1 VEEAD
6 GRGEPGRR
14 DGDAGGGAAVGRKG
28 RPEVG
33 DDPDRWAPPVG
44 GCVREREGRRV
55 GRVGRRR
62 NGPVGLNGRA
72 NLVGRR
78 KGWWV
83 GPQVGLV
90 CFFLF
95 FFLFFFKSIFKPISN
110 LLKFKSFTSFQ
121 IQILTQI
128 SPTNLRTFHKP
139 FLTTFQTYFKFK
151 PSFFFNSTFTQ
162 IFLQTFH
169 NYF

>member
-1 VEEAD
+1 LLD
-6 GRGEPGRR
+6 GGAEGAR
-14 DGDAGGGAAVGRKG
+14 DGGAGGGAAVGRKG

-95 FFLFFFKSIFKPISN
+95 IFLFFFKSIFKPISN
-110 LLKFKSFTSFQ
+110 LFKFKYFTSFQ

-128 SPTNLRTFHKP
+128 SPTILKAFHKL
-139 FLTTFQTYFKFK
+139 FLQLFKHILNSNLL
-151 PSFFFNSTFTQ
+151 SFF
-162 IFLQTFH
+162 
-169 NYF
+169 